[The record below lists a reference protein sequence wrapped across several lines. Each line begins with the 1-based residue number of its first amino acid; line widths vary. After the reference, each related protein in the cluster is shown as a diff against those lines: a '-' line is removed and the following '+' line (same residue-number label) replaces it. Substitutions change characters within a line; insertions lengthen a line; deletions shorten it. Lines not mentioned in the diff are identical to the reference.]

1 MIQRI
6 LKDKIKNIVLLN
18 KVILLTGPRRVGKR
32 AIVESVLNELGESP
46 TFFDVSEKKLSK
58 EFHEAD
64 LARFQQLFGASKFVV
79 IQEAQYLSNLQLLI
93 EHVLSG
99 ELTAT
104 MVLCCSY
111 QPLLDE
117 VLREVLVLQD
127 LEIPFLPLTFNEMA
141 RNTSLSEEE
150 SLLEKR
156 LIYGSYPEIVSDLE
170 YAEPKLREIVQEA
183 IFTNLGVTDRI
194 NKGDK
199 LMRMLQAL
207 SFRIGESVSYNEIA
221 EKSGLD
227 NETVERYIE
236 LLEKSFI
243 LVKLPVY
250 YHGHRYEMKKS
261 HVVYFLDNGIR
272 NVLINNFNPLFLRN
286 DVDQLWRN
294 WLISER
300 IKWVRMSGRLTDFY
314 FWRTHTRQ
322 TIDLIEVHNDA
333 ANAYK
338 TAWEKK
344 KKIKF
349 PAAFKEAYPQIATH
363 TLNKSTFLG
372 FLTKK

>member
-1 MIQRI
+1 M
-6 LKDKIKNIVLLN
+6 
-18 KVILLTGPRRVGKR
+18 
-32 AIVESVLNELGESP
+32 
-46 TFFDVSEKKLSK
+46 
-58 EFHEAD
+58 
-64 LARFQQLFGASKFVV
+64 
-79 IQEAQYLSNLQLLI
+79 
-93 EHVLSG
+93 
-99 ELTAT
+99 
-104 MVLCCSY
+104 
-111 QPLLDE
+111 DE
-117 VLREVLVLQD
+117 VLREVLMQQD
-127 LEIPFLPLTFNEMA
+127 LEIPLLPLTFNEMA

-150 SLLEKR
+150 FVLEKR
-156 LIYGSYPEIVSDLE
+156 LIYGSYPEIVTDLE
-170 YAEPKLREIVQEA
+170 FAEPKLREIVQEA

-207 SFRIGESVSYNEIA
+207 SFRIGEAVSYNEIA

-243 LVKLPVY
+243 LIKLPVY

-286 DVDQLWRN
+286 DVDQLWKN
-294 WLISER
+294 WLIAER
-300 IKWVRMSGRLTDFY
+300 IKWVRMAGRQTEFY

-322 TIDLIEVHNDA
+322 SIDLIEVHSNV

-338 TAWEKK
+338 TAWDKK

-363 TLNKSTFLG
+363 TLNKSTYLG